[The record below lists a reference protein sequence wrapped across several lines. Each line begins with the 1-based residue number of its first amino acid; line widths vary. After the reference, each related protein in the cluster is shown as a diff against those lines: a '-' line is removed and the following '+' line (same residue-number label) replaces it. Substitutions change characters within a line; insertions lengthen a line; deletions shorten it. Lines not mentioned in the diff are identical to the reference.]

1 MPKMSRKLSLDETE
15 EIEFAKMPNISR
27 KLSPKE
33 TEEIEVTLQWV
44 EELNKI
50 SKQIGEIKAAI
61 KKIEEEG
68 EPRGSQSRSDDVIET
83 DKSLMSLKRE
93 YDQMVRNY
101 NKKYQKQGRIRVKRL
116 ERVKFSDEVRESKSW
131 GELDKGMLEWVNYMF
146 YTFYLDLDIPLNAF
160 RIN

>member
-1 MPKMSRKLSLDETE
+1 MPKMSRKLSLD
-15 EIEFAKMPNISR
+15 
-27 KLSPKE
+27 E

-83 DKSLMSLKRE
+83 DKSLMNLKRE
-93 YDQMVRNY
+93 YSQMVRNY
-101 NKKYQKQGRIRVKRL
+101 NERYKKDDRIWVKHWVKHL
-116 ERVKFSDEVRESKSW
+116 QRVKFSDEIRASKSW
-131 GELDKGMLEWVNYMF
+131 GELDNGMLGWINYMH
-146 YTFYLDLDIPLNAF
+146 YTFDLDLDIPLNVF
-160 RIN
+160 RI

>member
-1 MPKMSRKLSLDETE
+1 MPKMSRKLSLDENE
-15 EIEFAKMPNISR
+15 EIEFVKKPKIYLE
-27 KLSPKE
+27 LSPE
-33 TEEIEVTLQWV
+33 ENEEIEVTIQWV

-50 SKQIGEIKAAI
+50 SKQIGEIKSTI
-61 KKIEEEG
+61 KKIEEER

-116 ERVKFSDEVRESKSW
+116 ERVKFSDEIGESKSW
-131 GELDKGMLEWVNYMF
+131 GELDQGMHKWVHYMF
-146 YTFYLDLDIPLNAF
+146 YTFHLDLDIPGNAF
-160 RIN
+160 N

>member
-15 EIEFAKMPNISR
+15 EIEFAKKPKISR

-33 TEEIEVTLQWV
+33 TEEIEVTIQWV

-116 ERVKFSDEVRESKSW
+116 ERVKFSDEVGESKSW
-131 GELDKGMLEWVNYMF
+131 GELDQGMHEWVRYMF
-146 YTFYLDLDIPLNAF
+146 YTFHLDLDIPVNAF
-160 RIN
+160 N